1 MEISRDEPIFSSI
14 DTITKLLV
22 NNSNNKLVISIYND
36 NGSWS
41 ESEFNNYINTF
52 RSSNYDET
60 IKDEYLEIINSDN
73 IKLVITKL
81 KNILL
86 YCNSNNYKQT
96 EYKWIR
102 DTLQLE
108 EKVNDLFDVNIDM
121 NVYQTEII
129 ETEPIKWDTDL
140 KRFKLI
146 KEFTYVIDEGVIA
159 VGRIVKDSVTNYL
172 TMKKS
177 RINNTSEIHY
187 EFELQITKTSNILIG
202 IIKSIQALFLSKI
215 VLTKKQQY
223 QILEEY
229 RNLVSIETHNNKN
242 DNTVYLLT
250 PKPVALKKHNLENP
264 DNYGIVS
271 ILRGYTVTEKADGE
285 RLLLYINNKGD
296 VYTIDSSKR
305 VEGTGIKAK
314 KEAYNSLID
323 GEYVHCN
330 KRIDGIKR
338 NLYAAF
344 DIYFLNGEKL
354 TSLPLLD
361 SKQKCRYNEMLKL
374 KGLLSSKKSMIDFI
388 VKTHNYSNDIYGEN
402 KKILNNPHKYP
413 YETDGLIF
421 TPAKLAVYSYYPTMP
436 VEIKT
441 DMSWNSV
448 FKWKPPEQNTI
459 DFLIKFIG
467 DVKKD
472 GLKYRKFGLY
482 VSDKN
487 MLNEYNIKNVL
498 NIRYK
503 YTNLDRL
510 TNYLETTEKDV
521 FKLFVPNK
529 YYFTDSEFAYMEINA
544 KGEVRAENSDKIE
557 NNTIVEFRY
566 DLIDKQWKAIRVRT
580 DKTRIYNKGIF
591 DKTANSA
598 QVALDTW
605 DTIHNCITV
614 SMIVGNTDIKL
625 DIDENPETVGEI
637 SEDNVLDTDDI
648 YYERNVPFNKISN
661 GMLLLHMLIKSH
673 IYNKPE
679 LFKHPTRNQKIRG
692 TLLELACGQAGD
704 LNNWKYSKYS
714 FVLGIDLVKSN
725 IYTSKGSYS
734 RLIKEHRRQ
743 LTYNNK
749 TGKNFS
755 LLDMAFAVGDCT
767 LDIKTG
773 EAAIDPESRN
783 LLKLVMNPVE
793 KQRNLD
799 IYERALA
806 GKGKDKF
813 NAISCMFAIHYF
825 FENEKKLE
833 QFLKNVSENLQTD
846 GLFFTTFMD
855 GLSVEQELE
864 KSKTGII
871 EGRKIFDDYSVPV
884 WAIIKQF
891 TKETYYNKK
900 IDVFIENTQKLITE
914 FLVDFKFLVKKAKE
928 FNLELEE
935 TELFSETYEK
945 IKKDFEQENTEEIY
959 KNKYNLYESWR
970 IDDHKK
976 SLSEFETNE
985 LSKTF
990 SFLNRWVIFK
1000 KVR

>member
-1 MEISRDEPIFSSI
+1 MEISRDEAIFTSI
-14 DTITKLLV
+14 DTITKLIV
-22 NNSNNKLVISIYND
+22 NDSKNSIVIHINND

-41 ESEFNNYINTF
+41 ESEFNNFINTF
-52 RSSNYDET
+52 RSSNYNEI
-60 IKDEYLEIINSDN
+60 IKDEYLEIINSEN
-73 IKLVITKL
+73 IKLVINKL
-81 KNILL
+81 RNILL

-96 EYKWIR
+96 EYKWLKTTIQNE
-102 DTLQLE
+102 D
-108 EKVNDLFDVNIDM
+108 KINDLFDIHLNL

-129 ETEPIKWDTDL
+129 ESEPKKWDTDL

-146 KEFTYVIDEGVIA
+146 KEFTYEIEDGVIA
-159 VGRIVKDSVTNYL
+159 IGRIVKDSITNYL

-177 RINNTSEIHY
+177 KINNTSNIYY
-187 EFELQITKTSNILIG
+187 EFELQITNPSNTLLG
-202 IIKSIQALFLSKI
+202 IIKTIQALFLSKI

-229 RNLVSIETHNNKN
+229 RTLVDIISHNKSDIN
-242 DNTVYLLT
+242 VYLLT
-250 PKPVALKKHNLENP
+250 PKPVALKKINLENP
-264 DNYGIVS
+264 DNYGVVS

-305 VEGTGIKAK
+305 VEGTGIKAHK
-314 KEAYNSLID
+314 DAYNSLID

-338 NLYAAF
+338 NLFAAF

-374 KGLLSSKKSMIDFI
+374 PKLLSSKKSMIDFM
-388 VKTHNYSNDIYGEN
+388 VKKHNISNDIYTEN
-402 KKILNNPHKYP
+402 KKILNNPKNFP

-441 DMSWNSV
+441 DMTWNSV
-448 FKWKPPEQNTI
+448 FKWKPSEQNTI

-467 DVKKD
+467 DIKKD

-482 VSDKN
+482 VTDKN

-503 YTNLDRL
+503 YTNLERL

-521 FKLFVPNK
+521 FKLFIPNK
-529 YYFTDSEFAYMEINA
+529 YYFTDNEFAFMEIKSN
-544 KGEVRAENSDKIE
+544 GEVRAENSDKIE
-557 NNTIVEFRY
+557 SDTIVEFRY
-566 DLIDKQWKAIRVRT
+566 DLIEKQWKPIRVRT

-591 DKTANSA
+591 DKTANSV
-598 QVALDTW
+598 QVAMDTW
-605 DTIHNCITV
+605 DTIHNTITS
-614 SMIVGNTDIKL
+614 SMIVGNSDIKN
-625 DIDENPETVGEI
+625 IVDENPEMENEI
-637 SEDNVLDTDDI
+637 PEDNVLETDDI

-673 IYNKPE
+673 LYNKPE
-679 LFKHPTRNQKIRG
+679 LFKHPQRNISVRG

-734 RLIKEHRRQ
+734 RLMKEHRRQ

-749 TGKNFS
+749 TGRNFS

-783 LLKLVMNPVE
+783 LLKIVMNPVA
-793 KQRNLD
+793 KQQNLD

-825 FENEKKLE
+825 FETETKLE
-833 QFLKNVSENLQTD
+833 QFLKNVSENLQED
-846 GLFFTTFMD
+846 GLFFATFMD
-855 GLSVEQELE
+855 GSSVERELK

-871 EGRKIFDDYSVPV
+871 EGRKNFDDYSVPV

-891 TKETYYNKK
+891 NKETYYNKK

-914 FLVDFKFLVKKAKE
+914 FLVDFEFLVKKARE
-928 FNLELEE
+928 FNLELED
-935 TELFSETYEK
+935 TELFSESYEK
-945 IKKDFEQENTEEIY
+945 IKKDFENDNNNDLF

-976 SLSEFETNE
+976 SLIEFETNT

-990 SFLNRWVIFK
+990 SFLNRWIIFK
-1000 KVR
+1000 KI